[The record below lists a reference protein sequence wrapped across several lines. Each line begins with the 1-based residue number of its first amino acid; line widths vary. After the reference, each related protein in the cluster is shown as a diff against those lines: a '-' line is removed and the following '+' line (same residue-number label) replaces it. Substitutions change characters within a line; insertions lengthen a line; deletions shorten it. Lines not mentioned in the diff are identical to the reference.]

1 MVNNL
6 RNSGLRTQLLIA
18 PVVVIVATLALGVLS
33 YRTIVSQNDAL
44 QLIYEVYQAKKD
56 RVSDYTSKILSINAT
71 LYKIINWEN
80 IGVDEKKIKLYIT
93 ASAKLIEHL
102 MPILDDIKHDFRYG
116 DVESG
121 LMVEVETASKA
132 YVKAASET
140 LEMADGG
147 DPVMAVTLL
156 ADAERRY
163 AVVEEAVSH
172 WGSFQHD
179 AIDSLYIGIR
189 DDERRAVLT
198 FLAVFIFA
206 LGVSLAITLIVSGA
220 IIRNVHEVTEVMK
233 RLSMGDM
240 TVAVP
245 AEAGG
250 EIGDMVKA
258 VAVFKE
264 TAVEVERIRVEQDHL
279 RTKAAAEREAIFTT
293 MAEAIEREGSVAVN
307 NVASQTA
314 EMISNSEQMA
324 AAAFRVGTV
333 AEEVTSAAEEAV
345 STADTVVSSATK
357 LCQAVEDIEHQVR
370 QVSTV
375 IALSVQNS
383 KSAEKK
389 IQSLTATVSHIKE
402 FAASIS
408 AIASQTNL
416 LALNATIEAARAGAA
431 GKGFAVVASEVKGL
445 AVQAGKS
452 ANEITKQI
460 SEIHAA
466 TYEAVVAVT
475 DVTAQIQ
482 EVDRIASGVADAVKL
497 QAIATRDITTNVNDA
512 AQTSRDVAERTRIV
526 SGDSQTTLSVAMAV
540 CSTAESV
547 SNCVTELK
555 NVMVRVVSTS
565 KQDDERRGAPR
576 YNVNLSG
583 TVVIGDT
590 KRDVTVR
597 DISAGGALIV
607 LSEPLEVGVVGA
619 LAVKK
624 LQKTLKFS
632 VLSKTADGGRIEFK
646 LDRPEVEK
654 LFEVFDAENLNVVEV
669 APARA

>member
-1 MVNNL
+1 MVKSF
-6 RNSGLRTQLLIA
+6 RNRGMLTQMLIA
-18 PVVVIVATLALGVLS
+18 PAVVIFATLVLGALS
-33 YRTIVSQNDAL
+33 YQTIVSQNDAL
-44 QLIYEVYQAKKD
+44 QLIHEVYQAKKD
-56 RVSDYTSKILSINAT
+56 RVNEYTSRIVLINSTIYKIL
-71 LYKIINWEN
+71 NWEN
-80 IGVDEKKIKLYIT
+80 VGVDEKKIKLSIA
-93 ASAKLIEHL
+93 ASSKSIDAL
-102 MPILDDIKHDFRYG
+102 MPFLDNLRNDFRYG
-116 DVESG
+116 DLERG
-121 LMVEVETASKA
+121 LMVDVETASKA
-132 YVKAASET
+132 YIKAASDT

-147 DPVMAVTLL
+147 DPVLAVTLL

-163 AVVEEAVSH
+163 AVVEKAVSH
-172 WGSFQHD
+172 WGTFQHD

-198 FLAVFIFA
+198 FVAVFIFA

-279 RTKAAAEREAIFTT
+279 RSKAAAEREAIFAR

-345 STADTVVSSATK
+345 STAETVVSSATR

-375 IALSVQNS
+375 IGTSVQNS
-383 KSAEKK
+383 QSAEKK
-389 IQSLTATVSHIKE
+389 IQSLNIAVAHIKE
-402 FAASIS
+402 FAAGIS

-445 AVQAGKS
+445 AIQAGKS

-460 SEIHAA
+460 SEIRVA
-466 TYEAVVAVT
+466 TDEAVIAVT

-555 NVMVRVVSTS
+555 NVMVRVVRTS
-565 KQDDERRGAPR
+565 KQDDERRATPR
-576 YNVNLSG
+576 YNFNLSG
-583 TVVIGDT
+583 TVMIGDIS
-590 KRDVTVR
+590 RNVTVR

-607 LSEPLEVGVVGA
+607 QSEPLEVGVVGV
-619 LAVKK
+619 LVVKK

-632 VLSKTADGGRIEFK
+632 VLSKTADGGRIEFS
-646 LDRPEVEK
+646 LDQAEAEK